1 MSQIAL
7 QMKGINKAFS
17 GVKVLKK
24 VNFEVGKGE
33 THALMG
39 GNGAGKSTLMKILTG
54 VYTLDSGEIIID
66 GKSVE
71 INNPNDS
78 NQAGVAMIFQ
88 EFSLIPKLTVAQN
101 IYLNREPR
109 TNLGF
114 IDDSKMN
121 AETQRLLDELDLHI
135 KATDLV
141 EDISVGYW
149 QMTEIVKAIS
159 NNAKIVIMDEP
170 TSTLSLKETEK
181 LFDMIDNLRK
191 KGITIIYISHRMDE
205 IFKVCDRITILRDGE
220 NVITE
225 RLSELTMDD
234 VVQHIIGGKLKR
246 TFVWEPREVD
256 YTKPPLLEVRNLQS
270 GDKVKNVSFDLYRGE
285 ILGFAGLMG
294 SGRSETVRALFGID
308 KIRQGTVCID
318 GKEIVVNNPMDAM
331 KLGLALVPEDRREQG
346 LILEHSVKENMIL
359 PILKKVSNKF
369 FVQERKVSEVVK
381 DYIQRLNIKT
391 DNEDKII
398 SLLSGG
404 NQQKVVL
411 SKWLANSPDI
421 LILDEPT
428 SGVDIGAKSEILKVI
443 RELADQGKSVIVI
456 SSEITELLAVS
467 DRLIIYHQGT
477 IANSIPRE
485 NLKAEEDVEI
495 AIQNV

>member
-1 MSQIAL
+1 MSEIAL
-7 QMKGINKAFS
+7 KMSGINKAFS
-17 GVKVLKK
+17 GVKVLKE
-24 VNFEVGKGE
+24 VDFEVEKGE

-54 VYTLDSGEIIID
+54 VYTLDSGEIFIN
-66 GKSVE
+66 GNPVE

-88 EFSLIPKLTVAQN
+88 EFSLVPKLTVAQN
-101 IYLNREPR
+101 IFLNKEPR
-109 TNLGF
+109 TKLGF
-114 IDDSKMN
+114 IDENKMN
-121 AETQRLLDELDLHI
+121 METQRLLDELDIHI
-135 KATDLV
+135 KATELV

-181 LFDMIDNLRK
+181 LFEMIDNLRK

-225 RLSELTMDD
+225 SLSNLTMDD
-234 VVQHIIGGKLKR
+234 VVQHIVGGKLKQS
-246 TFVWEPREVD
+246 FDWEPREVD
-256 YTKPPLLEVRNLQS
+256 YTQKPLLEVRNLQS
-270 GDKVKNVSFDLYRGE
+270 GDKVKDVSFDLYRGE

-308 KIRQGTVCID
+308 NISQGTVRIN
-318 GKEIVVNNPMDAM
+318 GKEISVNNPLDAM

-346 LILEHSVKENMIL
+346 LILDHSVKENMVL
-359 PILKKVSNKF
+359 PILGKVSNGF
-369 FVQERKVSEVVK
+369 IVQEKKVDKIVT
-381 DYIQRLNIKT
+381 DFIQKLNIKT
-391 DNEDKII
+391 DSKDKII

-404 NQQKVVL
+404 NQQKVV
-411 SKWLANSPDI
+411 
-421 LILDEPT
+421 
-428 SGVDIGAKSEILKVI
+428 
-443 RELADQGKSVIVI
+443 
-456 SSEITELLAVS
+456 
-467 DRLIIYHQGT
+467 
-477 IANSIPRE
+477 
-485 NLKAEEDVEI
+485 
-495 AIQNV
+495 